1 MTESKKI
8 VIDLVNIKYDF
19 SVDELIHANEFSQ
32 MVQYIEE
39 QLSEDE
45 KSDIWNQNDCKK
57 CNEVFLPNV
66 NRTIMLNGSRG
77 TGKTTFL
84 QTLLKKLPEE
94 QRRQKSNE
102 KFCESLEILD
112 YFDPTLIEEKASVF
126 LTIVSLICD
135 KVNKRFDKC
144 CDKEYLLHRKKAWQ
158 SVLNKFAKGLPAIDE
173 SKKNIDYWDDAT
185 QIMEKGLEDVRAAFD
200 LRKNFRDFLKESL
213 SILGKKSFLLIIDD
227 VDTDSKKAVP
237 LLETLRKYLSV
248 NGIITIVSGD
258 IQLFSTV
265 VRAEQNVRF
274 ENADHGLLPENQTEE
289 LTNQYLKKVLPIRY
303 RISLGRLFQ
312 LINNQHTENPLTV
325 LYSSTKSP
333 VSVHEFFKNVFRHF
347 GITNNFQ
354 RDGYTDFLLNLPLR
368 TQIDWMRLFRE
379 FGETD
384 SSSNILLFNHEKL
397 VSLFVDELLT
407 NGIDINLLVYNP
419 HFINSI
425 ILDFLMRKK
434 ILFDSYQLQAISK
447 NADINAVFFTLSMT
461 LSNYIHTRPSLV
473 FDHFIKIGYIRNLAE
488 VFQYVKKDE
497 KSTYSLKGL
506 VDHMAVIND
515 KDVRQMV
522 CHGTAY
528 LSSMTE
534 KNRLVGV
541 LKLDK
546 ADALIKQEE
555 IRLGDYIARLPYL
568 NILAQNNILE
578 YSMFVLLGS
587 INDLIRG
594 FESGD
599 NFLGVLQRTS
609 QPRDYAAF
617 SNDRPETLTEK
628 DEADS
633 EEKVIDESDFEDMET
648 ELRAWLDDA
657 KREPHYIAGHVLAK
671 VATRIYYTF
680 NNIDFA
686 NTKSLGDMMH
696 LYTIA
701 LFNAV
706 IIEEAME
713 LTADANTRFAEI
725 EITNRNVRASSKFFE
740 NNLIAVKEALKEQ
753 ELPLTRF
760 ILTCPILMF
769 FINFDTSVGKTLLD
783 TYKTIQGDDDSN
795 RVRWQPG
802 EFNENFYKEKGC
814 YQKLKKIAKNG
825 ELIGKKSF
833 SYSNFKNIIDDIKE
847 LFSYE
852 DFMKK
857 TPEDLKETIFKN
869 FVVAPRNYKRS
880 LEAIRKEISNRQI
893 TW

>member
-45 KSDIWNQNDCKK
+45 ESDIWNQNDCKK

-112 YFDPTLIEEKASVF
+112 YFDPTLIEEKASIF
-126 LTIVSLICD
+126 LTIVSLICA
-135 KVNKRFDKC
+135 KVNKQFDKC
-144 CDKEYLLHRKKAWQ
+144 CDKERWLHRKKAWRA
-158 SVLNKFAKGLPAIDE
+158 VLDKFAKGLPAIDE
-173 SKKNIDYWDDAT
+173 SKKNIDYWDDAN

-227 VDTDSKKAVP
+227 VDTDSKRAMP

-265 VRAEQNVRF
+265 VRAEQNVRVLF
-274 ENADHGLLPENQTEE
+274 EKAGDSLLLKKQTEE

-303 RISLGRLFQ
+303 RISLGRLSQ
-312 LINNQHTENPLTV
+312 LINNQHIETPLTV
-325 LYSSTKSP
+325 LYSSIKSP
-333 VSVHEFFKNVFRHF
+333 ISVHEFFKNVFCHF
-347 GITNNFQ
+347 GIANNFQ
-354 RDGYTDFLLNLPLR
+354 RAGYTDFLLNLPLR
-368 TQIDWMRLFRE
+368 TQIDWMRLFKE

-384 SSSNILLFNHEKL
+384 SSPNDITFNHEKL
-397 VSLFVDELLT
+397 ISLFIDELLT
-407 NGIDINLLVYNP
+407 NEIDVNLLVYNP
-419 HFINSI
+419 NFINGI
-425 ILDFLMRKK
+425 ILDFLMRKD
-434 ILFDSYQLQAISK
+434 IIFESYQLQAISK
-447 NADINAVFFTLSMT
+447 DTDINAVIFTLSMT
-461 LSNYIHTRPSLV
+461 LSNYIHTYPSLV
-473 FDHFIKIGYIRNLAE
+473 FDHFIKIGYIRNLTE
-488 VFQYVKKDE
+488 VFQYGKKDKE
-497 KSTYSLKGL
+497 STYSLKGL

-528 LSSMTE
+528 L
-534 KNRLVGV
+534 KGAVNNKKLVGV
-541 LKLDK
+541 LDLDK
-546 ADALIKQEE
+546 ADALINQKEV
-555 IRLGDYIARLPYL
+555 RLSDYIARLPYL
-568 NILAQNNILE
+568 SILGTNRTLE
-578 YSMFVLLGS
+578 YSIFVLLGS
-587 INDLIRG
+587 INDLIRD

-599 NFLGVLQRTS
+599 NLLGVLLRIS

-617 SNDRPETLTEK
+617 SNDRSETLTEE

-633 EEKVIDESDFEDMET
+633 EEEEKVVDESDFDVMRT
-648 ELRAWLDDA
+648 ELLAWLDDA
-657 KREPHYIAGHVLAK
+657 RLESHYIASHVLAK
-671 VATRIYYTF
+671 VATRVYYTF
-680 NNIDFA
+680 SNID
-686 NTKSLGDMMH
+686 TGKIKSLGDVMH
-696 LYTIA
+696 LYIIA

-713 LTADANTRFAEI
+713 LTADVNSKFKDI
-725 EITNRNVRASSKFFE
+725 KIMNRNVRTSSDVFAH
-740 NNLIAVKEALKEQ
+740 NLKSIERALKKQ

-769 FINFDTSVGKTLLD
+769 FINFEDKAGKTLLE
-783 TYKTIQGDDDSN
+783 TYKITQGC
-795 RVRWQPG
+795 V
-802 EFNENFYKEKGC
+802 NENFYKKKGC
-814 YQKLKKIAKNG
+814 YQQLNKIAKNG
-825 ELIGKKSF
+825 ELIGEKSF
-833 SYSNFKNIIDDIKE
+833 SYSNFENIIDDIKE
-847 LFSYE
+847 LFFYE

-857 TPEDLKETIFKN
+857 TPEDLKETILKN

>member
-8 VIDLVNIKYDF
+8 VIDLVNTKYDF
-19 SVDELIHANEFSQ
+19 SVDELIHTNEFSQ
-32 MVQYIEE
+32 MVQHIDE
-39 QLSEDE
+39 QLFEDE
-45 KSDIWNQNDCKK
+45 ESDIWNQNDCKK

-94 QRRQKSNE
+94 QRRQKS
-102 KFCESLEILD
+102 LEILD
-112 YFDPTLIEEKASVF
+112 YFDPTLIEEKASIF

-144 CDKEYLLHRKKAWQ
+144 CDKERWLQRKKAWRA
-158 SVLNKFAKGLPAIDE
+158 VLNKFAKGLPAIDE
-173 SKKNIDYWDDAT
+173 SKKNIDYWDDAN

-227 VDTDSKKAVP
+227 VDTDSKKAMP

-265 VRAEQNVRF
+265 VRAEQNARMLV
-274 ENADHGLLPENQTEE
+274 EKKGEDLLLKKQTEE

-303 RISLGRLFQ
+303 RISLGRLSK
-312 LINNQHTENPLTV
+312 LIPNSNTKTATESYLTIH
-325 LYSSTKSP
+325 YSSEKSP
-333 VSVHEFFKNVFRHF
+333 ISVREFFKNVFRRL
-347 GITNNFQ
+347 GIANNFQ
-354 RDGYTDFLLNLPLR
+354 RAGYTDFLLNLPLR
-368 TQIDWMRLFRE
+368 TQIDWMRLFRK

-384 SSSNILLFNHEKL
+384 SSPNGITFNHEKL
-397 VSLFVDELLT
+397 ISLFIDELLT
-407 NGIDINLLVYNP
+407 NEIDVNLLVYNP
-419 HFINSI
+419 NFINGI
-425 ILDFLMRKK
+425 ILDFLMRKE
-434 ILFDSYQLQAISK
+434 ILFESYQLQAISK
-447 NADINAVFFTLSMT
+447 DTDINAVIFTLSMT
-461 LSNYIHTRPSLV
+461 LSNYIHTYPSLV
-473 FDHFIKIGYIRNLAE
+473 FDHFIKIGYIRNLTE
-488 VFQYVKKDE
+488 VFQYGKKDKE
-497 KSTYSLKGL
+497 STYSLKGL
-506 VDHMAVIND
+506 VDHTAVIND

-546 ADALIKQEE
+546 ADALINQKEV
-555 IRLGDYIARLPYL
+555 RLSDYIARLPYL
-568 NILAQNNILE
+568 SILGTNRTLE

-587 INDLIRG
+587 INDLIRD

-599 NFLGVLQRTS
+599 NLIGVLQRIS

-617 SNDRPETLTEK
+617 SNDRSE

-633 EEKVIDESDFEDMET
+633 EEEENVVDESDFKNMET
-648 ELRAWLDDA
+648 ELRSWLDAA
-657 KREPHYIAGHVLAK
+657 KREPRYIASHILAK
-671 VATRIYYTF
+671 VATRAYYAF
-680 NNIDFA
+680 NNIYSA
-686 NTKSLGDMMH
+686 KTNETKFLGDMMH

-706 IIEEAME
+706 IIEETME
-713 LTADANTRFAEI
+713 LTADVNSKFKDI
-725 EITNRNVRASSKFFE
+725 KIMNKNVRTSSDVFAH
-740 NNLIAVKEALKEQ
+740 NLKSIERALKKQ

-769 FINFDTSVGKTLLD
+769 FIDFDSEAGKILLD
-783 TYKTIQGDDDSN
+783 TYKTIQDADDSN
-795 RVRWQPG
+795 RVRWQSDG
-802 EFNENFYKEKGC
+802 FNENFYKEKGC
-814 YQKLKKIAKNG
+814 YQQLNKIAIK
-825 ELIGKKSF
+825 EEPSKKKS
-833 SYSNFKNIIDDIKE
+833 SGKNKE
-847 LFSYE
+847 N
-852 DFMKK
+852 
-857 TPEDLKETIFKN
+857 I
-869 FVVAPRNYKRS
+869 
-880 LEAIRKEISNRQI
+880 Q
-893 TW
+893 